1 MDGNEMADF
10 MPSRQNRRTAAGS
23 DAAIYRRLLGLLRP
37 YKAAVIVTVIA
48 MVTDS
53 VCMIL
58 FAKEIKPLIDKL
70 FVVRDPHVIFW
81 MPIIIIS
88 IFFVRSIAV
97 YIETYGS
104 AYVGRG
110 VVQDMRRRI
119 FDKYLHMPASF
130 FDNESSGQ
138 QISRITYTSEQVAQA
153 TTDSA
158 KTAIVDGLMVIGLVL
173 LMLWTNWK
181 LSLALLIMVPSIGI
195 LVTYVSRRYR
205 RINITIQDVVGRVT
219 GVVEEVVGA
228 HREVKVFGGQDY
240 ESKRFDDVTD
250 RTRKLN
256 VKVAA
261 TNGLST
267 AFVQLAAAVALA
279 LIVFF
284 ATRPFMLNDKLTA
297 GSFAR
302 LFMCMGG
309 ILPSLKRLTTV
320 QSNIQR
326 GLAAAHELFGILDAP
341 VEPDSGGVVVERCR
355 GDLEFHQVHLTYPG
369 AQAEAL
375 RGVSMRCPVGA
386 ITALVGRSGSGKSS
400 IANLIPRFYEPT
412 RGRIFLDG
420 QPLDNYSLASLR
432 RMIAWVGQDI
442 VLFDDTI
449 AHNIA
454 YGELAGADEKTIIEV
469 AEAANAMTFIRRFPE
484 GIHARV
490 GEGGALLSG
499 GERQRIAVA
508 RALLKNAPILVLD
521 EATSALDTE
530 SERLIQDALS
540 RLMKNRTTLVI
551 AHRMSTVERAD
562 QIVVLDAGRVMEQ
575 GTHAELL
582 ARRGKYAALYH
593 LQFHEPAPVK
603 A

>member
-1 MDGNEMADF
+1 MNDAAT
-10 MPSRQNRRTAAGS
+10 RTAS
-23 DAAIYRRLLGLLRP
+23 DATIYRRLLALLRP
-37 YKAAVIVTVIA
+37 YRFVAAATILA
-48 MVTDS
+48 MVADAA
-53 VCMIL
+53 CMTV
-58 FAKEIKPLIDKL
+58 FARAIKPLIDKL
-70 FVVRDPHVIFW
+70 FVDRDPHVIFW
-81 MPIIIIS
+81 MPIIIVA
-88 IFFVRSIAV
+88 IFLVRSIAV
-97 YIETYGS
+97 YVESYGI

-119 FDKYLHMPASF
+119 FGKYLRMPTAF
-130 FDNESSGQ
+130 FDAESSGQ

-158 KTAIVDGLMVIGLVL
+158 KTAIVDGLTVVGLVGV
-173 LMLWTNWK
+173 MVYTNWK
-181 LSLALLIMVPSIGI
+181 LALALLVMVPLVGI

-205 RINITIQDVVGRVT
+205 RINVTIQALVGRVT

-240 ESKRFDDVTD
+240 EAARFDDVTD

-256 VKVAA
+256 IKVAA

-267 AFVQLAAAVALA
+267 AFVQLVAAIALA
-279 LIVFF
+279 LIVYF
-284 ATRPFMLNDKLTA
+284 ATRPFMLNDNLTA
-297 GSFAR
+297 GAFAT

-326 GLAAAHELFGILDAP
+326 GLAAAHELFAILDAP
-341 VEPDSGGVVVERCR
+341 TERDSGTVALVRCR
-355 GDLEFHQVHLTYPG
+355 GDIEFRDVHLTYPG
-369 AQAEAL
+369 ADIAAL
-375 RGVSMRCPVGA
+375 RGVSLHCPAGSV
-386 ITALVGRSGSGKSS
+386 TALVGRSGSGKSS
-400 IANLIPRFYEPT
+400 MASLIPRFYEPT
-412 RGRIFLDG
+412 AGVLLLDG
-420 QPLDNYSLASLR
+420 HPLGDYALRSLR
-432 RMIAWVGQDI
+432 AQIAWVGQDV

-454 YGELAGADEKTIIEV
+454 YGALAEADEPSIIAA
-469 AEAANAMTFIRRFPE
+469 AEAANAMGFIRKLPG
-484 GIHARV
+484 GIHGRV

-530 SERLIQDALS
+530 SERLIQDALA
-540 RLMKNRTTLVI
+540 RLMQNRTTLVI
-551 AHRMSTVERAD
+551 AHRLSTVEHAD
-562 QIVVLDAGRVMEQ
+562 QIAVLDAGRIVER

-582 ARRGKYAALYH
+582 AHGGRYAALH
-593 LQFHEPAPVK
+593 RLQFHDAAAVVG
-603 A
+603 

>member
-1 MDGNEMADF
+1 PGRGDRDGCIGATRLH
-10 MPSRQNRRTAAGS
+10 PSVDRDRATFRSRRVMTDAAS
-23 DAAIYRRLLGLLRP
+23 DATTYSRLLGLLGP
-37 YKAAVIVTVIA
+37 YKTVVAITVVAMAVDA
-48 MVTDS
+48 LCMV
-53 VCMIL
+53 L

-88 IFFVRSIAV
+88 IFFARSIAV
-97 YIETYGS
+97 YAESYGS

-130 FDNESSGQ
+130 FDRESSGQ

-158 KTAIVDGLMVIGLVL
+158 KIAIVDGLTAIGLVL

-181 LSLALLIMVPSIGI
+181 LSLALLVMVPMIGL

-205 RINITIQDVVGRVT
+205 RINVTI
-219 GVVEEVVGA
+219 EEVVGA

-240 ESKRFDDVTD
+240 ESKRFDEVTD

-267 AFVQLAAAVALA
+267 AFVQLAAAIALA
-279 LIVFF
+279 LIVYF

-326 GLAAAHELFGILDAP
+326 GLAAAQELFGVLDAP
-341 VEPDSGGVVVERCR
+341 VERDAGVRVLERCR
-355 GDLEFHQVHLTYPG
+355 GDIAFRDVHLTYAG
-369 AQAEAL
+369 ASMAAL
-375 RGVSMRCPVGA
+375 RGISLECPRGS
-386 ITALVGRSGSGKSS
+386 ITALVGRSG
-400 IANLIPRFYEPT
+400 
-412 RGRIFLDG
+412 
-420 QPLDNYSLASLR
+420 
-432 RMIAWVGQDI
+432 
-442 VLFDDTI
+442 
-449 AHNIA
+449 
-454 YGELAGADEKTIIEV
+454 
-469 AEAANAMTFIRRFPE
+469 
-484 GIHARV
+484 
-490 GEGGALLSG
+490 
-499 GERQRIAVA
+499 
-508 RALLKNAPILVLD
+508 
-521 EATSALDTE
+521 
-530 SERLIQDALS
+530 
-540 RLMKNRTTLVI
+540 
-551 AHRMSTVERAD
+551 
-562 QIVVLDAGRVMEQ
+562 
-575 GTHAELL
+575 
-582 ARRGKYAALYH
+582 
-593 LQFHEPAPVK
+593 
-603 A
+603 

>member
-1 MDGNEMADF
+1 MTD
-10 MPSRQNRRTAAGS
+10 AAS
-23 DAAIYRRLLGLLRP
+23 DATTYSRLLGLLGP
-37 YKAAVIVTVIA
+37 YKTVVAITVVAMAVDA
-48 MVTDS
+48 LCMV
-53 VCMIL
+53 L

-88 IFFVRSIAV
+88 IFFARSIAV
-97 YIETYGS
+97 YAESYGS

-130 FDNESSGQ
+130 FDRESSGQ

-158 KTAIVDGLMVIGLVL
+158 KIAIVDGLTAIGLVL

-181 LSLALLIMVPSIGI
+181 LSLALLVMVPMIGL

-205 RINITIQDVVGRVT
+205 RINVTIQDVVGRVT

-240 ESKRFDDVTD
+240 ESKRFDEVTD

-267 AFVQLAAAVALA
+267 AFVQLAAAIALA
-279 LIVFF
+279 LIVYF

-326 GLAAAHELFGILDAP
+326 GLAAAQELFGVLDAP
-341 VEPDSGGVVVERCR
+341 VERDAGVRVLERCR
-355 GDLEFHQVHLTYPG
+355 GDIAFRDVHLTYAG
-369 AQAEAL
+369 ASMAAL
-375 RGVSMRCPVGA
+375 RGISLECPRGS

-400 IANLIPRFYEPT
+400 LASLIPRFYEPT
-412 RGRIFLDG
+412 LGEVLLDG
-420 QPLDNYSLASLR
+420 HPLGDYTLHSLR
-432 RMIAWVGQDI
+432 AQIAWVGQDV

-449 AHNIA
+449 ARNIA
-454 YGELAGADEKTIIEV
+454 YGALANASESDIV
-469 AEAANAMTFIRRFPE
+469 AAAEAANAMEFIRELPN
-484 GIHARV
+484 GVHSRV
-490 GEGGALLSG
+490 GESGGLLSG
-499 GERQRIAVA
+499 GQRQRIAVA
-508 RALLKNAPILVLD
+508 RALLKDAPILVLD

-551 AHRMSTVERAD
+551 AHRLSTVEHAD
-562 QIVVLDAGRVMEQ
+562 QIAVLDQGRIVER
-575 GTHAELL
+575 GSHAELL
-582 ARRGKYAALYH
+582 ARNGKYAALHH
-593 LQFHEPAPVK
+593 LQFRESA
-603 A
+603 AFAQ

>member
-1 MDGNEMADF
+1 M
-10 MPSRQNRRTAAGS
+10 SRTAVGEVS
-23 DAAIYRRLLGLLRP
+23 DATTYRRLLALLSPFRW
-37 YKAAVIVTVIA
+37 VVVVTILA
-48 MVTDS
+48 MVADA
-53 VCMIL
+53 VCMTL
-58 FAKEIKPLIDKL
+58 FAKEVKPLVDKL
-70 FVVRDPHVIFW
+70 FVSRDPHMIFW
-81 MPIIIIS
+81 MPIIIVS

-97 YIETYGS
+97 YIESYGS
-104 AYVGRG
+104 AYVGRS

-119 FDKYLHMPASF
+119 FDKYLRMPTTF
-130 FDNESSGQ
+130 FDRESSGQ

-158 KTAIVDGLMVIGLVL
+158 KIAIVDGLTVVGLVAM
-173 LMLWTNWK
+173 MLWTSW
-181 LSLALLIMVPSIGI
+181 LLTLALLVMVPSIGI

-205 RINITIQDVVGRVT
+205 RINTTIQDVVGRVT

-240 ESKRFDDVTD
+240 EAKRFDDVTD

-256 VKVAA
+256 IKVAA

-267 AFVQLAAAVALA
+267 AFVQLAAAIALA

-284 ATRPFMLNDKLTA
+284 ATRPFMAHRGLTA
-297 GSFAR
+297 GGFMR

-326 GLAAAHELFGILDAP
+326 GLAAAQELFGIIDAP
-341 VEPDSGGVVVERCR
+341 VERDEGTRVIELCR
-355 GDLEFHQVHLTYPG
+355 GDIEFRDVHLTYAG
-369 AQAEAL
+369 ASTAAL
-375 RGVSMRCPVGA
+375 RGISLDCPPGS

-400 IANLIPRFYEPT
+400 LASLIPRFYEPT
-412 RGRIFLDG
+412 SGEVLLDG
-420 QPLDNYSLASLR
+420 HPLGDYTLRSLR
-432 RMIAWVGQDI
+432 AQIAWVGQDV

-449 AHNIA
+449 AKNIA
-454 YGELAGADEKTIIEV
+454 YGALAGASEAAITAA
-469 AEAANAMTFIRRFPE
+469 AEAANAMEFVRELPA
-484 GIHARV
+484 GIHSRV

-499 GERQRIAVA
+499 GQRQRIAVA

-551 AHRMSTVERAD
+551 AHRLSTVEHAD
-562 QIVVLDAGRVMEQ
+562 QIVVLDQGHIVER
-575 GTHAELL
+575 GTHVELL
-582 ARRGKYAALYH
+582 ARGGKYAALYH
-593 LQFHEPAPVK
+593 LQFRDA
-603 A
+603 ATAAA

>member
-1 MDGNEMADF
+1 MTD
-10 MPSRQNRRTAAGS
+10 AAS
-23 DAAIYRRLLGLLRP
+23 DATTYSRLLGLLGP
-37 YKAAVIVTVIA
+37 YKTVVAITVVAMAVDA
-48 MVTDS
+48 LCMV
-53 VCMIL
+53 L

-88 IFFVRSIAV
+88 IFFARSIAV
-97 YIETYGS
+97 YAESYGS

-130 FDNESSGQ
+130 FDRESSGQ

-158 KTAIVDGLMVIGLVL
+158 KIAIVDGLTAIGLVL

-181 LSLALLIMVPSIGI
+181 LSLALLVMVPMIGL

-205 RINITIQDVVGRVT
+205 RINVTIQDVVGRVT

-240 ESKRFDDVTD
+240 ESKRFDEVTD

-267 AFVQLAAAVALA
+267 AFVQLAAAIALA
-279 LIVFF
+279 LIVYF

-326 GLAAAHELFGILDAP
+326 GLAAAQELFGVLDAP
-341 VEPDSGGVVVERCR
+341 VERDAGMRVLERCR
-355 GDLEFHQVHLTYPG
+355 GDIAFRDVHLTYAG
-369 AQAEAL
+369 ASMAAL
-375 RGVSMRCPVGA
+375 RGISLECPRGS

-400 IANLIPRFYEPT
+400 LASLIPRFYEPT
-412 RGRIFLDG
+412 LGEVLLDG
-420 QPLDNYSLASLR
+420 HPLGDYTLHSLR
-432 RMIAWVGQDI
+432 AQIAWVGQDV
-442 VLFDDTI
+442 VLFDATI
-449 AHNIA
+449 ARNIA
-454 YGELAGADEKTIIEV
+454 YGALANASESDIV
-469 AEAANAMTFIRRFPE
+469 AAAEAANAMEFIRELPN
-484 GIHARV
+484 GVHSRV
-490 GEGGALLSG
+490 GESGGLLSG
-499 GERQRIAVA
+499 GQRQRIAVA
-508 RALLKNAPILVLD
+508 RALLKDAPILVLD

-551 AHRMSTVERAD
+551 AHRLSTVEHAD
-562 QIVVLDAGRVMEQ
+562 QIAVLDQGRIVER
-575 GTHAELL
+575 GSHAELL
-582 ARRGKYAALYH
+582 ARNGKYAALHH
-593 LQFHEPAPVK
+593 LQFRESA
-603 A
+603 AFAQ

>member
-1 MDGNEMADF
+1 M
-10 MPSRQNRRTAAGS
+10 SRTRVDDVS
-23 DAAIYRRLLGLLRP
+23 DATTYKRLLGLLRP
-37 YKAAVIVTVIA
+37 YRWVVVITILA
-48 MVTDS
+48 MVADA
-53 VCMIL
+53 VCMTL
-58 FAKEIKPLIDKL
+58 FAKEVKPLVDKL
-70 FVVRDPHVIFW
+70 FVNRDPNMIFW
-81 MPIIIIS
+81 MPIIIVS

-97 YIETYGS
+97 YIESYGS
-104 AYVGRG
+104 AYVGRS

-119 FDKYLHMPASF
+119 FDKYLRMPTTF
-130 FDNESSGQ
+130 FDRESSGQ

-158 KTAIVDGLMVIGLVL
+158 KIAIVDGLTVIGLVAM
-173 LMLWTNWK
+173 MLWTSW
-181 LSLALLIMVPSIGI
+181 LLTLALLVMVPSIGI

-205 RINITIQDVVGRVT
+205 RINVTIQDVVGRVT

-240 ESKRFDDVTD
+240 EAKRFDDVTD

-256 VKVAA
+256 IKVAA

-267 AFVQLAAAVALA
+267 AFVQLAAAIALA

-284 ATRPFMLNDKLTA
+284 ATRPFMAHRGLTA
-297 GSFAR
+297 GGFMR

-320 QSNIQR
+320 QANIQR
-326 GLAAAHELFGILDAP
+326 GLAAAQELFGIIDAP
-341 VEPDSGGVVVERCR
+341 VERDEGTRAIERCR
-355 GDLEFHQVHLTYPG
+355 GDIAFRDVHLTYAG
-369 AQAEAL
+369 ASMAAL
-375 RGVSMRCPVGA
+375 RGISLDCPRGS

-400 IANLIPRFYEPT
+400 LASLIPRFYEPT
-412 RGRIFLDG
+412 SGEVLLDG
-420 QPLDNYSLASLR
+420 HPLGDYSLRSLR
-432 RMIAWVGQDI
+432 AQIAWVGQDV

-449 AHNIA
+449 AKNIA
-454 YGELAGADEKTIIEV
+454 YGALAGAGEAAITAA
-469 AEAANAMTFIRRFPE
+469 AEAANAMEFIRELPH
-484 GIHARV
+484 GIHSQV
-490 GEGGALLSG
+490 GEGGTLLSG
-499 GERQRIAVA
+499 GQRQRIAVA

-551 AHRMSTVERAD
+551 AHRLSTVEHAD
-562 QIVVLDAGRVMEQ
+562 QIVVLDQGHLVER

-582 ARRGKYAALYH
+582 ARGGKYAALYH
-593 LQFHEPAPVK
+593 LQFRDA
-603 A
+603 ATAAA

>member
-1 MDGNEMADF
+1 M
-10 MPSRQNRRTAAGS
+10 SRTAVGEVS
-23 DAAIYRRLLGLLRP
+23 DATTYRRLLALLSPFRWVV
-37 YKAAVIVTVIA
+37 VITILA
-48 MVTDS
+48 MVADA
-53 VCMIL
+53 VCMTL
-58 FAKEIKPLIDKL
+58 FAKEVKPLVDKL
-70 FVVRDPHVIFW
+70 FVSRDPHMIFW
-81 MPIIIIS
+81 MPIIIVS

-97 YIETYGS
+97 YIESYGS
-104 AYVGRG
+104 AYVGRS

-119 FDKYLHMPASF
+119 FDKYLRMPTTF
-130 FDNESSGQ
+130 FDRESSGQ

-158 KTAIVDGLMVIGLVL
+158 KIAIVDGLTVVGLVAM
-173 LMLWTNWK
+173 MLWTSW
-181 LSLALLIMVPSIGI
+181 LLTLALLVMVPSIGI

-205 RINITIQDVVGRVT
+205 RINTTIQDVVGRVT

-240 ESKRFDDVTD
+240 EAKRFDDVTD

-256 VKVAA
+256 IKVAA

-267 AFVQLAAAVALA
+267 AFVQLAAAIALA

-284 ATRPFMLNDKLTA
+284 ATRPFMAHRGLTA
-297 GSFAR
+297 GGFMR

-326 GLAAAHELFGILDAP
+326 GLAAAQELFGIIDAP
-341 VEPDSGGVVVERCR
+341 VERDEGTRVVERCR
-355 GDLEFHQVHLTYPG
+355 GDVEFRDVHLTYAG
-369 AQAEAL
+369 ASTAAL
-375 RGVSMRCPVGA
+375 RGISLDCPPGS

-400 IANLIPRFYEPT
+400 LASLIPRFYEPT
-412 RGRIFLDG
+412 SGEVLLDG
-420 QPLDNYSLASLR
+420 HPLGDYTLRSLR
-432 RMIAWVGQDI
+432 AQIAWVGQDV

-449 AHNIA
+449 AKNIA
-454 YGELAGADEKTIIEV
+454 YGALAGASEAAITAA
-469 AEAANAMTFIRRFPE
+469 AEAANAMEFVRELPA
-484 GIHARV
+484 GIHSRV
-490 GEGGALLSG
+490 GEGGVLLSG
-499 GERQRIAVA
+499 GQRQRIAVA

-551 AHRMSTVERAD
+551 AHRLSTVEHAD
-562 QIVVLDAGRVMEQ
+562 QIVVLDQGHIVER

-582 ARRGKYAALYH
+582 ARGGKYAALYH
-593 LQFHEPAPVK
+593 LQFRDA
-603 A
+603 ATAAA

>member
-1 MDGNEMADF
+1 MNDTSVHAD
-10 MPSRQNRRTAAGS
+10 S
-23 DAAIYRRLLGLLRP
+23 DAAIYRRLLGLLRA
-37 YKAAVIVTVIA
+37 YRGMVAITILA
-48 MVTDS
+48 MVADA
-53 VCMIL
+53 VCMTL

-81 MPIIIIS
+81 MPIIIVS

-97 YIETYGS
+97 YIESYGS

-119 FDKYLHMPASF
+119 FDKYLHMPAAF
-130 FDNESSGQ
+130 FDRESSGQ

-158 KTAIVDGLMVIGLVL
+158 KVAIVDGLTVIGFVS
-173 LMLWTNWK
+173 LMIWTNWK
-181 LSLALLIMVPSIGI
+181 LTLALLVMVPMIGI

-205 RINITIQDVVGRVT
+205 RINVTIQSVVGRVT

-240 ESKRFDDVTD
+240 EARRFDDVTD
-250 RTRKLN
+250 RARKLN

-326 GLAAAHELFGILDAP
+326 GLAAAAELFGIVDAP
-341 VEPDSGGVVVERCR
+341 VERDTGSKVLERCR
-355 GDLEFHQVHLTYPG
+355 GDIGFRDVHLTYPG
-369 AQAEAL
+369 SSTAAL
-375 RGVSMRCPVGA
+375 RGISLDCPHGS
-386 ITALVGRSGSGKSS
+386 ITALVGRSGSGKSTLVS
-400 IANLIPRFYEPT
+400 LIPRFYEPT
-412 RGRIFLDG
+412 SGSVLLDG
-420 QPLDNYSLASLR
+420 APLGEYTLRSLR
-432 RMIAWVGQDI
+432 AQIAWVGQDV

-449 AHNIA
+449 AKNIA
-454 YGELAGADEKTIIEV
+454 YGALAGADEAAIV
-469 AEAANAMTFIRRFPE
+469 AAAEAANAMEFIRELPD
-484 GIHARV
+484 GIHSRV

-499 GERQRIAVA
+499 GQRQRIAVA

-551 AHRMSTVERAD
+551 AHRLSTVEHAD
-562 QIVVLDAGRVMEQ
+562 QIAVLDAGRIVER

-582 ARRGKYAALYH
+582 AREGKYAALYH
-593 LQFHEPAPVK
+593 LQFREPAT
-603 A
+603 AAA

>member
-1 MDGNEMADF
+1 VA
-10 MPSRQNRRTAAGS
+10 S
-23 DAAIYRRLLGLLRP
+23 YC
-37 YKAAVIVTVIA
+37 
-48 MVTDS
+48 TD
-53 VCMIL
+53 
-58 FAKEIKPLIDKL
+58 
-70 FVVRDPHVIFW
+70 
-81 MPIIIIS
+81 
-88 IFFVRSIAV
+88 
-97 YIETYGS
+97 YGI
-104 AYVGRG
+104 AYVGRN
-110 VVQDMRRRI
+110 VVQAIRI
-119 FDKYLHMPASF
+119 DVFAAYLRLPSTF
-130 FDNESSGQ
+130 FAKEPSGQ

-158 KTAIVDGLMVIGLVL
+158 KIAIVDGLTAIGLVL

-181 LSLALLIMVPSIGI
+181 LSLALLVMVPMIGL

-205 RINITIQDVVGRVT
+205 RINVTIQDVVGRVT

-240 ESKRFDDVTD
+240 ESKRFDEVTD

-267 AFVQLAAAVALA
+267 AFVQLAAAIALA
-279 LIVFF
+279 LIVYF

-326 GLAAAHELFGILDAP
+326 GLAAAQELFGVLDAP
-341 VEPDSGGVVVERCR
+341 VERDAGMRVLERCR
-355 GDLEFHQVHLTYPG
+355 GDIAFRDVHLTYAG
-369 AQAEAL
+369 ASMAAL
-375 RGVSMRCPVGA
+375 RGISLECPRGS

-400 IANLIPRFYEPT
+400 LASLIPRFYEPT
-412 RGRIFLDG
+412 LGEVLLDG
-420 QPLDNYSLASLR
+420 HPLGDYTLHSLR
-432 RMIAWVGQDI
+432 AQIAWVGQDV

-449 AHNIA
+449 ARNIA
-454 YGELAGADEKTIIEV
+454 YGALANASESDIV
-469 AEAANAMTFIRRFPE
+469 AAAEAANAMEFIRELPN
-484 GIHARV
+484 GVHSRV
-490 GEGGALLSG
+490 GESGGLLSG
-499 GERQRIAVA
+499 GQRQRIAVA
-508 RALLKNAPILVLD
+508 RALLKDAPILVLD

-551 AHRMSTVERAD
+551 AHRLSTVEHAD
-562 QIVVLDAGRVMEQ
+562 QIAVLDQGRIVER
-575 GTHAELL
+575 GSHAELL
-582 ARRGKYAALYH
+582 ARNGKYAALHH
-593 LQFHEPAPVK
+593 LQFRESA
-603 A
+603 AFAQ

>member
-1 MDGNEMADF
+1 M
-10 MPSRQNRRTAAGS
+10 SRTAVGEVS
-23 DAAIYRRLLGLLRP
+23 DATTYRRLLALLSPFRW
-37 YKAAVIVTVIA
+37 VVVVTILA
-48 MVTDS
+48 MVADA
-53 VCMIL
+53 VCMTL
-58 FAKEIKPLIDKL
+58 FAKEVKPLVDKL
-70 FVVRDPHVIFW
+70 FVSRDPHMIFW
-81 MPIIIIS
+81 MPIIIVS

-97 YIETYGS
+97 YIESYGS
-104 AYVGRG
+104 AYVGRS

-119 FDKYLHMPASF
+119 FDKYLRMPTTF
-130 FDNESSGQ
+130 FDRESSGQ

-158 KTAIVDGLMVIGLVL
+158 KIAIVDGLTVVGLVAM
-173 LMLWTNWK
+173 MLWTSW
-181 LSLALLIMVPSIGI
+181 LLTLALLVMVPSIGI

-205 RINITIQDVVGRVT
+205 RINTTIQDVVGRVT

-240 ESKRFDDVTD
+240 EAKRFDDVTD

-256 VKVAA
+256 IKVAA

-267 AFVQLAAAVALA
+267 AFVQLAAAIALA

-284 ATRPFMLNDKLTA
+284 ATRPFMAHRGLTA
-297 GSFAR
+297 GGFMR

-326 GLAAAHELFGILDAP
+326 GLAAAQELFGIIDAP
-341 VEPDSGGVVVERCR
+341 VERDEGTRVVERCR
-355 GDLEFHQVHLTYPG
+355 GDVEFRDVHLTYAG
-369 AQAEAL
+369 ASTAAL
-375 RGVSMRCPVGA
+375 RGISLDCPPGS

-400 IANLIPRFYEPT
+400 LASLIPRFYEPT
-412 RGRIFLDG
+412 SGEVLLDG
-420 QPLDNYSLASLR
+420 HPLGDYTLRSLR
-432 RMIAWVGQDI
+432 AQIAWVGQDV

-449 AHNIA
+449 AKNIA
-454 YGELAGADEKTIIEV
+454 YGALAGASEAAITAA
-469 AEAANAMTFIRRFPE
+469 AEAANAMEFVRELPA
-484 GIHARV
+484 GIHSRV

-499 GERQRIAVA
+499 GQRQRIAVA

-551 AHRMSTVERAD
+551 AHRLSTVEHAD
-562 QIVVLDAGRVMEQ
+562 QIVVLDQGHIVER

-582 ARRGKYAALYH
+582 ARGGKYAALYH
-593 LQFHEPAPVK
+593 LQFRDA
-603 A
+603 ATAAA

>member
-1 MDGNEMADF
+1 MTEPA
-10 MPSRQNRRTAAGS
+10 S
-23 DAAIYRRLLGLLRP
+23 DATTYPRLLGLLGP
-37 YKAAVIVTVIA
+37 YKTVVAITVVAMAVDA
-48 MVTDS
+48 LCMV
-53 VCMIL
+53 L

-81 MPIIIIS
+81 MPIIIVS

-97 YIETYGS
+97 YAESYGS

-130 FDNESSGQ
+130 FDRESSGQ

-158 KTAIVDGLMVIGLVL
+158 KIAIVDGLTAIGLVL

-181 LSLALLIMVPSIGI
+181 LSLALLVMVPMIGL

-205 RINITIQDVVGRVT
+205 RINVTIQDVVGRVT

-240 ESKRFDDVTD
+240 ESKRFNEVTD

-267 AFVQLAAAVALA
+267 AFVQLAAAIALA
-279 LIVFF
+279 LIVYF

-326 GLAAAHELFGILDAP
+326 GLAAAQELFGILDAP
-341 VEPDSGGVVVERCR
+341 VERDEGTRVLERCR
-355 GDLEFHQVHLTYPG
+355 GDIQFRDVHLTYAG
-369 AQAEAL
+369 ANAAAL
-375 RGVSMRCPVGA
+375 RGITLDCPRGS

-400 IANLIPRFYEPT
+400 LASLIPRFYEPT
-412 RGRIFLDG
+412 SGEVLLDG
-420 QPLDNYSLASLR
+420 HPLGEYTLRSLR
-432 RMIAWVGQDI
+432 AQIAWVGQDV

-449 AHNIA
+449 AKNIA
-454 YGELAGADEKTIIEV
+454 YGALASASESDIV
-469 AEAANAMTFIRRFPE
+469 AAAEAANAMEFIRELPN
-484 GIHARV
+484 GIHSRV
-490 GEGGALLSG
+490 GESGGLLSG
-499 GERQRIAVA
+499 GQRQRIAVA
-508 RALLKNAPILVLD
+508 RALLKDAPILVLD

-540 RLMKNRTTLVI
+540 RLMKNRTTIVI
-551 AHRMSTVERAD
+551 AHRLSTVEHAD
-562 QIVVLDAGRVMEQ
+562 QIVVLDQGQIVER

-582 ARRGKYAALYH
+582 ARNGKYAALHH
-593 LQFHEPAPVK
+593 LQFRDA
-603 A
+603 ATAAA

>member
-1 MDGNEMADF
+1 M
-10 MPSRQNRRTAAGS
+10 SRAAVDEIS
-23 DAAIYRRLLGLLRP
+23 DATTYKRLLGLLRP
-37 YKAAVIVTVIA
+37 YRWVVIITIAA
-48 MVTDS
+48 MVADA
-53 VCMIL
+53 VCMTL
-58 FAKEIKPLIDKL
+58 FAKEVKPLVDKL
-70 FVVRDPHVIFW
+70 FVNRDPHMIFW
-81 MPIIIIS
+81 MPIIIVS

-97 YIETYGS
+97 YIESYGS
-104 AYVGRG
+104 AYVGRS

-119 FDKYLHMPASF
+119 FDKYLRMPTTF
-130 FDNESSGQ
+130 FDRESSGQ

-158 KTAIVDGLMVIGLVL
+158 KIAIVDGLTVVGLVAM
-173 LMLWTNWK
+173 MLWTSW
-181 LSLALLIMVPSIGI
+181 LLTLALLVMVPSIGI

-205 RINITIQDVVGRVT
+205 RINVTIQDVVGRVT

-240 ESKRFDDVTD
+240 EAKRFDDVTD

-256 VKVAA
+256 IKVAA

-267 AFVQLAAAVALA
+267 AFVQLAAAIALA

-284 ATRPFMLNDKLTA
+284 ATRPFMAHRGLTA
-297 GSFAR
+297 GGFMR

-326 GLAAAHELFGILDAP
+326 GLAAAQELFGIIDAP
-341 VEPDSGGVVVERCR
+341 VERDEGTRVVERCR
-355 GDLEFHQVHLTYPG
+355 GDIEFRDVHLTYAG
-369 AQAEAL
+369 ASTAAL
-375 RGVSMRCPVGA
+375 RGISLDCPPGS

-400 IANLIPRFYEPT
+400 LASLIPRFYEPT
-412 RGRIFLDG
+412 SGEVLLDG
-420 QPLDNYSLASLR
+420 QPLGDYTLRSLR
-432 RMIAWVGQDI
+432 AQIAWVGQDV

-449 AHNIA
+449 AKNIA
-454 YGELAGADEKTIIEV
+454 YGALAGASEAAITAA
-469 AEAANAMTFIRRFPE
+469 AEAANAMEFIRELPD
-484 GIHARV
+484 GIHGRV

-499 GERQRIAVA
+499 GQRQRIAVA

-551 AHRMSTVERAD
+551 AHRLSTVEHAN
-562 QIVVLDAGRVMEQ
+562 QIVVLDQGHVVER

-582 ARRGKYAALYH
+582 ARGGKYAALYH
-593 LQFHEPAPVK
+593 LQFRDA
-603 A
+603 ATAAA

>member
-1 MDGNEMADF
+1 M
-10 MPSRQNRRTAAGS
+10 SRAGVDKVS
-23 DAAIYRRLLGLLRP
+23 DATTYRRLLGLLGP
-37 YKAAVIVTVIA
+37 YRWVVIITIVA
-48 MVTDS
+48 MVVDAA
-53 VCMIL
+53 CMTL
-58 FAKEIKPLIDKL
+58 FAKEVKPLVDKL

-97 YIETYGS
+97 YIESYGS
-104 AYVGRG
+104 AYVGRS

-119 FDKYLHMPASF
+119 FDKYLRMPASF
-130 FDNESSGQ
+130 FDRESSGQ

-158 KTAIVDGLMVIGLVL
+158 KIAIVDGLTVVGLVAM
-173 LMLWTNWK
+173 MLWTSW
-181 LSLALLIMVPSIGI
+181 LLTLALLVMVPSIGV

-240 ESKRFDDVTD
+240 EAKRFDEVTD

-256 VKVAA
+256 IKVAA

-267 AFVQLAAAVALA
+267 AFVQLAAAIALA

-284 ATRPFMLNDKLTA
+284 ATRPFMAHRGLTA
-297 GSFAR
+297 GGFMR

-326 GLAAAHELFGILDAP
+326 GLAAAQELFGIIDAP
-341 VEPDSGGVVVERCR
+341 VERDEGTRVVERCR
-355 GDLEFHQVHLTYPG
+355 GDIEFRDVHLTYPG
-369 AQAEAL
+369 ASTAAL
-375 RGVSMRCPVGA
+375 RGISLDCSGGSV
-386 ITALVGRSGSGKSS
+386 TALVGRSGSGKSS
-400 IANLIPRFYEPT
+400 LASLIPRFYEP
-412 RGRIFLDG
+412 GAGEILLDG
-420 QPLDNYSLASLR
+420 YPLGEYSLRNLR
-432 RMIAWVGQDI
+432 AQIAWVGQDV

-449 AHNIA
+449 AKNIA
-454 YGELAGADEKTIIEV
+454 YGALAGASESAITAA
-469 AEAANAMTFIRRFPE
+469 AEAANAMEFIRGLPD
-484 GIHARV
+484 GIRSRV
-490 GEGGALLSG
+490 GEGGTLLSG
-499 GERQRIAVA
+499 GQRQRIAVA

-551 AHRMSTVERAD
+551 AHRLSTVEHAD
-562 QIVVLDAGRVMEQ
+562 QIVVLDHGHVVER

-582 ARRGKYAALYH
+582 ARGGKYASLYH
-593 LQFHEPAPVK
+593 LQFRDA
-603 A
+603 ATAAA

>member
-1 MDGNEMADF
+1 MNEAASHAD
-10 MPSRQNRRTAAGS
+10 S
-23 DAAIYRRLLGLLRP
+23 DATIYRRLLGLLHPFRTVV
-37 YKAAVIVTVIA
+37 AATVLA
-48 MVTDS
+48 MVVDAA
-53 VCMIL
+53 CMTL
-58 FAKEIKPLIDKL
+58 FARVIKPLIDRL
-70 FVVRDPHVIFW
+70 FVVRDPQVIFW
-81 MPIIIIS
+81 MPIIIVA

-97 YIETYGS
+97 YVETYGS

-119 FDKYLHMPASF
+119 FDKYLHMPTAF
-130 FDNESSGQ
+130 FDHESSGQ

-158 KTAIVDGLMVIGLVL
+158 KTAIVDGLTVVGLVGV
-173 LMLWTNWK
+173 MLWTSWQ
-181 LSLALLIMVPSIGI
+181 LSLALLVMVPMIGL

-205 RINITIQDVVGRVT
+205 RINVTIQDMVGRVT

-240 ESKRFDDVTD
+240 ESQRFNEVTD

-267 AFVQLAAAVALA
+267 AFVQLAAAIALA

-284 ATRPFMLNDKLTA
+284 ATRPFMLDNQFTA
-297 GSFAR
+297 GSFAT
-302 LFMCMGG
+302 LFLCMGG

-326 GLAAAHELFGILDAP
+326 GLAAAAELFGILDAP
-341 VEPDSGGVVVERCR
+341 TERDSGTATLARSR
-355 GDLEFHQVHLTYPG
+355 GDIEFRNVHLTYPG
-369 AQAEAL
+369 ADTAAL
-375 RGVSMRCPVGA
+375 RGISLRCPAGTV
-386 ITALVGRSGSGKSS
+386 TALVGRSGSGKSS
-400 IANLIPRFYEPT
+400 MASLIPRFYEPT
-412 RGRIFLDG
+412 SGELLLDG
-420 QPLDNYSLASLR
+420 RPLDDYALRSLR
-432 RMIAWVGQDI
+432 AQIAWVGQDV

-449 AHNIA
+449 AKNIA
-454 YGELAGADEKTIIEV
+454 YGALAGAGEADILAA
-469 AEAANAMTFIRRFPE
+469 AEAANAMEFIRGLPN
-484 GIHARV
+484 GIHSRV

-499 GERQRIAVA
+499 GQRQRIAVA
-508 RALLKNAPILVLD
+508 RALLKDAPILVLD

-551 AHRMSTVERAD
+551 AHRLSTVEHAD
-562 QIVVLDAGRVMEQ
+562 QIVVLDAGHIVER
-575 GTHAELL
+575 GSHAELL
-582 ARRGKYAALYH
+582 AREGKYAALYH
-593 LQFHEPAPVK
+593 LQFRDA
-603 A
+603 ATAAA

>member
-1 MDGNEMADF
+1 M
-10 MPSRQNRRTAAGS
+10 SRVGKPQVS
-23 DAAIYRRLLGLLRP
+23 DLTTYKRLLGLLRP
-37 YKAAVIVTVIA
+37 YRWAVIITIAA
-48 MVTDS
+48 MVADAA
-53 VCMIL
+53 CMTL
-58 FAKEIKPLIDKL
+58 FARVIKPLIDKL
-70 FVVRDPHVIFW
+70 FVVRDPQVIFW
-81 MPIIIIS
+81 MPLIIVG
-88 IFFVRSIAV
+88 IFLVRSIAV
-97 YIETYGS
+97 YLETYGS
-104 AYVGRG
+104 AYIGRG

-119 FDKYLHMPASF
+119 FDKYLRMPTSF
-130 FDNESSGQ
+130 FDHESSGQ

-158 KTAIVDGLMVIGLVL
+158 KTAIVDGLTVVGLVGV
-173 LMLWTNWK
+173 MLWTSWE
-181 LSLALLIMVPSIGI
+181 LSLALLVMVPMIGL

-205 RINITIQDVVGRVT
+205 RINVTIQSVVGRVT

-240 ESKRFDDVTD
+240 EAKRFDEITD

-267 AFVQLAAAVALA
+267 AFVQLVAAIALA

-284 ATRPFMLNDKLTA
+284 ATRPFMLDNAFTA
-297 GSFAR
+297 GSFAT
-302 LFMCMGG
+302 LFLCMGG

-326 GLAAAHELFGILDAP
+326 GLAAAQELFGTLDAP
-341 VEPDSGGVVVERCR
+341 VEQDIGGMEIHRCN
-355 GDLEFHQVHLTYPG
+355 GDIEFRDVHLTYAGSSTP
-369 AQAEAL
+369 AL
-375 RGVSMRCPVGA
+375 RGISLHCPRGS

-400 IANLIPRFYEPT
+400 LASLIPRFYEPT
-412 RGRIFLDG
+412 SGEVLLDG
-420 QPLDNYSLASLR
+420 HPLGEYTLRSLR
-432 RMIAWVGQDI
+432 AQIAWVGQDV

-454 YGELAGADEKTIIEV
+454 YGALAGADEARIVAV
-469 AEAANAMTFIRRFPE
+469 AEAANAMEFIRELPH
-484 GIHARV
+484 GIHSRV

-499 GERQRIAVA
+499 GQRQRIAVA

-551 AHRMSTVERAD
+551 AHRLSTVEHAD
-562 QIVVLDAGRVMEQ
+562 QIVVLDAGRIVEQ
-575 GTHAELL
+575 GTHAGLL
-582 ARRGKYAALYH
+582 ARGGRYASLYR
-593 LQFHEPAPVK
+593 LQFHEPAAVP